1 MFLFDIIKTGW
12 TFSIICLNEQ
22 ERIIVGLHKS
32 VLSLERYLVHR
43 KLFLIK
49 TVSIVEGVIVF
60 TLGNLFINA
69 LAANLELSAIQTD
82 LL

>member
-1 MFLFDIIKTGW
+1 M
-12 TFSIICLNEQ
+12 
-22 ERIIVGLHKS
+22 
-32 VLSLERYLVHR
+32 VHR

-82 LL
+82 LI